1 MYKYKL
7 LNRKSTHSFDNYQ
20 ISVIDIIDKQK
31 VEHKGFGVCL
41 APSLANLDS
50 APTEYDNVQVL
61 IVDEQQVRLLC
72 EFFEK
77 VFGGELPNQIE
88 VTTNGPTLTICFE
101 TFTEKWHGGGGLEGK
116 IGFDTMISSAFFDES
131 YRREKLISKYE
142 KQSA

>member
-77 VFGGELPNQIE
+77 VFGGELPI
-88 VTTNGPTLTICFE
+88 
-101 TFTEKWHGGGGLEGK
+101 K
-116 IGFDTMISSAFFDES
+116 
-131 YRREKLISKYE
+131 SK
-142 KQSA
+142 